1 MSVLLIEKAYGIR
14 FSDMDRRTMEIKAD
28 VHTMR
33 VLYRLG
39 MSAERSESAAIA
51 AARRMNP
58 DYPGE
63 IDAPL
68 WVIGR
73 NWCLNYHPQCRK
85 CPMAPVCQKI
95 SSS

>member
-1 MSVLLIEKAYGIR
+1 MAVLLIERTYGIR
-14 FSDMDRRTMEIKAD
+14 FSDLDHRYIDIKPD

-39 MSAERSESAAIA
+39 VALAQNETQAINAAK
-51 AARRMNP
+51 RLNP

-68 WVIGR
+68 WLIGR
-73 NWCLNYHPQCRK
+73 NWCVPGTPRCEECPLVNVCPQTYGG
-85 CPMAPVCQKI
+85 
-95 SSS
+95 